1 MSPPLKPWTNTIVI
15 SPYTEVYSTMLIMRQ
30 WLIFLCY
37 IDDITTTSEG
47 VDTYHIVKKAGKYRE
62 VSRTQGISTTD
73 LVGRYNI

>member
-1 MSPPLKPWTNTIVI
+1 
-15 SPYTEVYSTMLIMRQ
+15 MRQ

-73 LVGRYNI
+73 LVGRYDI